1 MSRGISNFE
10 IEKIFKDI
18 NSEDID
24 DNFLNVF
31 PSNKINKFLMFEK
44 TIPEKKKSFHNF
56 KYRRRRSARHALVE
70 HFKHFSNKQI
80 IVF

>member
-44 TIPEKKKSFHNF
+44 TIPEKKNP
-56 KYRRRRSARHALVE
+56 VII
-70 HFKHFSNKQI
+70 SNTEGEDQPDTH
-80 IVF
+80 

>member
-10 IEKIFKDI
+10 IENIFKDI

-31 PSNKINKFLMFEK
+31 PSNKINKFLVFEK
-44 TIPEKKKSFHNF
+44 MIPEKKNTFII
-56 KYRRRRSARHALVE
+56 
-70 HFKHFSNKQI
+70 SNTEGEDQPDTH
-80 IVF
+80 

>member
-44 TIPEKKKSFHNF
+44 MIPEKKILS
-56 KYRRRRSARHALVE
+56 
-70 HFKHFSNKQI
+70 
-80 IVF
+80 

>member
-24 DNFLNVF
+24 DNILNVF

-44 TIPEKKKSFHNF
+44 MIPEKKFLS
-56 KYRRRRSARHALVE
+56 
-70 HFKHFSNKQI
+70 
-80 IVF
+80 

>member
-44 TIPEKKKSFHNF
+44 TIPEKKNPFII
-56 KYRRRRSARHALVE
+56 
-70 HFKHFSNKQI
+70 SNTEGEDQPDTH
-80 IVF
+80 

>member
-44 TIPEKKKSFHNF
+44 TIPEKKSP
-56 KYRRRRSARHALVE
+56 VII
-70 HFKHFSNKQI
+70 SNTEGEDQPDTH
-80 IVF
+80 